1 MIFKRT
7 MTQDPFN
14 MFMDP
19 LMSTTFDIAKFS
31 PDSKVNETDNG
42 FEIMVAVPGITS
54 DELSVEVDWGKNT
67 IHNEYDGEGND
78 FVQAFKKAYE
88 VPLTIDLS
96 SIEVEV
102 EHGVITLTLSRKEE
116 SSRKKIL

>member
-7 MTQDPFN
+7 LSQDPFN
-14 MFMDP
+14 MFLDP
-19 LMSTTFDIAKFS
+19 LMSTTLDLPKFS

-54 DELSVEVDWGKNT
+54 DELSVEVDHGKNT
-67 IHNEYDGEGND
+67 IHVEYDGDGNN
-78 FVQAFKKAYE
+78 FVQAFKKAYR
-88 VPLTIDLS
+88 VPVTIDLS

-102 EHGVITLTLSRKEE
+102 EHGVIMLTLSRKEE

>member
-7 MTQDPFN
+7 LTQDPFN
-14 MFMDP
+14 MFLDP
-19 LMSTTFDIAKFS
+19 LMNTTFDIVKFS

-67 IHNEYDGEGND
+67 IHVEYDGEGNN

>member
-67 IHNEYDGEGND
+67 IHIEYDGEGND
-78 FVQAFKKAYE
+78 FVQSFKKAYE
-88 VPLTIDLS
+88 VPLAIDLS

-102 EHGVITLTLSRKEE
+102 EHGVITLTLSRKED

>member
-7 MTQDPFN
+7 LTQHPFDA
-14 MFMDP
+14 FMEP
-19 LMSTTFDIAKFS
+19 LMSTTWDLPKFS
-31 PDSKVNETDNG
+31 PSSRVKDTENG
-42 FEIMVAVPGITS
+42 FEIMVAVPGIES
-54 DELSVEVDWGKNT
+54 DDLSVEVDWGKNT
-67 IHNEYDGEGND
+67 LHIEYDGEGND

>member
-19 LMSTTFDIAKFS
+19 LMSTTWDITKFS
-31 PDSKVNETDNG
+31 PNSKVTETDNG

-67 IHNEYDGEGND
+67 LHVEYDGEGNN

-88 VPLTIDLS
+88 VPLTIDLG

>member
-14 MFMDP
+14 MFLDP
-19 LMSTTFDIAKFS
+19 LMNTTFDIAKFS

-67 IHNEYDGEGND
+67 IHIEYDGEGND
-78 FVQAFKKAYE
+78 FVQSFKKAYE

>member
-19 LMSTTFDIAKFS
+19 LMSTTWDITKFS
-31 PDSKVNETDNG
+31 PNSKVTETDNG

-54 DELSVEVDWGKNT
+54 DELSVEVDWGKST
-67 IHNEYDGEGND
+67 LHVEYDGEGNN
-78 FVQAFKKAYE
+78 FVQAFKKTYK
-88 VPLTIDLS
+88 VPLTIDLG

>member
-1 MIFKRT
+1 MNFQLKLI
-7 MTQDPFN
+7 
-14 MFMDP
+14 
-19 LMSTTFDIAKFS
+19 
-31 PDSKVNETDNG
+31 G
-42 FEIMVAVPGITS
+42 
-54 DELSVEVDWGKNT
+54 GKNT
-67 IHNEYDGEGND
+67 IHVEYDGESND

-116 SSRKKIL
+116 SYRKKIL